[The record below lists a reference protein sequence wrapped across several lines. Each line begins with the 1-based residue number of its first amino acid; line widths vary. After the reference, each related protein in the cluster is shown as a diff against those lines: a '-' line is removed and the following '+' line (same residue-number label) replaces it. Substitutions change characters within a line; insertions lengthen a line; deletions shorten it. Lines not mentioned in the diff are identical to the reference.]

1 MELTWNN
8 AMEPIDSLTEN
19 ESLATLEDFLVML
32 SFKLQYTCSNKDCQC
47 QGRIVHWRQGL

>member
-32 SFKLQYTCSNKDCQC
+32 SFELQYTWSNKDCQC

>member
-32 SFKLQYTCSNKDCQC
+32 SLKLQYTCSNKDCQC